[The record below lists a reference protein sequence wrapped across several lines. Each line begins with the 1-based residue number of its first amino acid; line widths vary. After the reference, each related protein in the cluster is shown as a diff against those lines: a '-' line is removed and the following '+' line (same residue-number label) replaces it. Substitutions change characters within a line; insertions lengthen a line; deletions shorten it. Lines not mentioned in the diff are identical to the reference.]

1 MTTTIRRCRSLA
13 VLALAALAGL
23 AGAQDYPN
31 KPIRFIVPYPPG
43 GGTDVIARILQEPL
57 AAELGQPIII
67 ENKGGA
73 AGNVGTDVAAKAP
86 PDGYTILFTLS
97 SHTINPKLYDKLP
110 FDVERDFAPITLAT
124 LVPQILVAHPSVPA
138 NNVKELI
145 ALAKANP
152 GKLNYA
158 SVGTGSPAHIAGELL
173 KLKTGI
179 DMVHVPYK
187 GGGPAVVDTIGGQVQ
202 LAFVSMPAAW
212 QHVKAGKLKA
222 IAVTSAAPRRGGAR
236 RADDRGDGSGLR
248 RRLVVRRARAGED
261 AARRDRE
268 AQRRVREGAREPA
281 GEGEAPRAGRRG
293 GAGSPAEFDRADQGR
308 AREMG
313 ARDQDGEASSRN
325 EGPLAMAGHPLPDR
339 RTRSSRRSSRA
350 PAPRSERTR
359 RGRRSA
365 STRRSPPRAGRS
377 SSRRATARW
386 PSSRCATRAG
396 QRRGQDRQEPAQ
408 DARAAA
414 RPRAARSRSA

>member
-1 MTTTIRRCRSLA
+1 MATTIRRCRSLA

-23 AGAQDYPN
+23 ASAQDYPTR
-31 KPIRFIVPYPPG
+31 PIKFIVPYPPG

-73 AGNVGTDVAAKAP
+73 AGNVGTDVAAKAS

-222 IAVTSAAPRRGGAR
+222 IAVTSAR
-236 RADDRGDGSGLR
+236 RAAVAPDLPTIAETVPDYVVDSWYGALAPAKTPPAAIAKLNAAFAKVLENPQVKE
-248 RRLVVRRARAGED
+248 RLLAQGAE
-261 AARRDRE
+261 AA
-268 AQRRVREGAREPA
+268 P
-281 GEGEAPRAGRRG
+281 
-293 GAGSPAEFDRADQGR
+293 GSPAEFDRRIKD
-308 AREMG
+308 E
-313 ARDQDGEASSRN
+313 
-325 EGPLAMAGHPLPDR
+325 LAKWELVIKSAGIKP
-339 RTRSSRRSSRA
+339 
-350 PAPRSERTR
+350 E
-359 RGRRSA
+359 
-365 STRRSPPRAGRS
+365 
-377 SSRRATARW
+377 
-386 PSSRCATRAG
+386 
-396 QRRGQDRQEPAQ
+396 
-408 DARAAA
+408 
-414 RPRAARSRSA
+414 